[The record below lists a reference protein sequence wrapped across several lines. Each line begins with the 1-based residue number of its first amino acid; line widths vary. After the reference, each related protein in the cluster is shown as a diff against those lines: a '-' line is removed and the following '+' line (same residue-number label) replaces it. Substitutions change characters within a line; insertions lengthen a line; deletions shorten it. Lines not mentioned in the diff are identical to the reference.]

1 MFYDIEAQINNL
13 YNMHTR
19 SAGSSNSNSTGDMSR
34 DDYELIR
41 DRINILKEKAET
53 LNRTFD

>member
-1 MFYDIEAQINNL
+1 MFYDIEGQINNL

-19 SAGSSNSNSTGDMSR
+19 STGSSNSKSTRDMSK
-34 DDYELIR
+34 DDYELIA

-53 LNRTFD
+53 LKRTFD